1 MGFAGSCFLVL
12 PVVDPGLAVLR
23 VIKSNQT
30 GKASRFENSPLGEG
44 EKVKC
49 DTESIQKMYKCF
61 VIFLKQVIQRQILI
75 RGL

>member
-1 MGFAGSCFLVL
+1 ML
-12 PVVDPGLAVLR
+12 PVVDPGLAALR

-44 EKVKC
+44 KKVKC
-49 DTESIQKMYKCF
+49 DTEKTYKCF
-61 VIFLKQVIQRQILI
+61 AIFLKQVIQRQILI